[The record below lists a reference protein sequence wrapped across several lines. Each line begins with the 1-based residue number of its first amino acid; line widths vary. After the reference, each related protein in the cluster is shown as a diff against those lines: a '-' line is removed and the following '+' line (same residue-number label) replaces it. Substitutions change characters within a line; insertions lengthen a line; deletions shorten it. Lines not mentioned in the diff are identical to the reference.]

1 MSKISP
7 NPTLPESRAAAEKAI
22 LELRQQIEKHNF
34 QYHVLDDPTIS
45 DADYDRLF
53 RRLVELE
60 KRHPELASPDSP
72 TQKVGAPPLPK
83 FNTVQHSLPMLS
95 LNNRLP
101 SASGPARMF
110 AAATAS

>member
-45 DADYDRLF
+45 DADYDGWR
-53 RRLVELE
+53 
-60 KRHPELASPDSP
+60 ASPQTSSRRWAWRSCP
-72 TQKVGAPPLPK
+72 V
-83 FNTVQHSLPMLS
+83 
-95 LNNRLP
+95 
-101 SASGPARMF
+101 
-110 AAATAS
+110 